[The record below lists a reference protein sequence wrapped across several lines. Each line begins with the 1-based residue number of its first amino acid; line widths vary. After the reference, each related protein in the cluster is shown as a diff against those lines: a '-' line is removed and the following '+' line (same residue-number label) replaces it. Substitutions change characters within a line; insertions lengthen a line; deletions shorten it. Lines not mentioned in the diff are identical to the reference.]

1 MIPYWLK
8 SVVRRSGF
16 DVVRRSNDAVL
27 QELLEIYRHLRLAP
41 NDTLQWEDRL
51 PILSSWS
58 HLRHLLRE
66 QAIDLI
72 IDVGANVG
80 QFGKT
85 VRRLGYTGDIV
96 SFEPLSAARAALESA
111 AAGDPRWVVRP
122 EALGRQRSRGTLQ
135 IYANSAFS
143 SLNTLNGLGR
153 ERFGAQVEAVGL
165 EAVDIV
171 PLDSLLG
178 AIAARNSRRIL
189 LKTDTQGYDLEVL
202 AGAVETLK
210 DAAAVL
216 SEASTTPIYE
226 DATLLPVLVRNLE
239 RKGFALSGVFPIAHD
254 KPPGLTLLEL
264 DCYFVRTV
272 QAKRERA
279 VGEPR

>member
-1 MIPYWLK
+1 MIPSWLK
-8 SVVRRSGF
+8 SVVRRFGF
-16 DVVRRSNDAVL
+16 DVVRHSDDAVL
-27 QELLEIYRHLRLAP
+27 QELLETYRHLRLAP

-51 PILSSWS
+51 PLLASWS

-80 QFGKT
+80 QFGST

-122 EALGRQRSRGTLQ
+122 EAIGRQRSRGILQ
-135 IYANSAFS
+135 TYANSSFS
-143 SLNTLNGLGR
+143 SFNTLNGLGR
-153 ERFGAQVEAVGL
+153 ERFGAQVEAVGQ

-178 AIAARNSRRIL
+178 DIATRGSRRIF

-202 AGAVETLK
+202 AGAIETLRE
-210 DAAAVL
+210 ASAVL

-226 DATLLPVLVRNLE
+226 DATLLPDLVRNLE
-239 RKGFALSGVFPIAHD
+239 REGFSLSNVFPIGHD
-254 KPPGLTLLEL
+254 KPPSLALLEL
-264 DCYFVRTV
+264 DCYFVRTDP
-272 QAKRERA
+272 AKSKRA
-279 VGEPR
+279 VGGPL